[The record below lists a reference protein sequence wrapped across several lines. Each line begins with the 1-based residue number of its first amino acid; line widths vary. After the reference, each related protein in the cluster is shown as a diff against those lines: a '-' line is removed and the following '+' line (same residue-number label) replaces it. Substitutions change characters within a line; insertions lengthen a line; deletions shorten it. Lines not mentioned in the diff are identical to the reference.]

1 MACHITIGT
10 DGQAI
15 TGLPPMEYT
24 LMVEATTDDDLP
36 QFASDIV
43 GPVTLTG
50 RSATCT
56 CNIQQ

>member
-1 MACHITIGT
+1 MLTIGT
-10 DGQAI
+10 DGQAAI
-15 TGLPPMEYT
+15 TGLPPMAYT
-24 LMVEATTDDDLP
+24 LMVEATTDDDPP

-56 CNIQQ
+56 CNIH